1 MDIVRTNIVFSKEI
15 YEKLRQAAFNSRRTM
30 SDLVREAVENQ
41 LQDTSPA
48 LSLEEIKAKAVPV
61 LKAAGV
67 SKAALFG
74 SYARGNNRPDSDID
88 ILFQPPEGFTLFNQS
103 GLMLD
108 LAEALGKSVDVVTYN
123 SIKPTL

>member
-1 MDIVRTNIVFSKEI
+1 MCYNRSMDIVRTNIVFSKEI

-61 LKAAGV
+61 LQAAGV
-67 SKAALFG
+67 TKATLFG
-74 SYARGNNRPDSDID
+74 SYARGDNRPDSDVD
-88 ILFQPPEGFTLFNQS
+88 ILFQPPERFSLFDHS
-103 GLMLD
+103 GLKHD
-108 LAEALGKSVDVVTYN
+108 
-123 SIKPTL
+123 